1 MAQGLGPSL
10 PPYLP
15 QNSMRIPQ
23 LPPPLSA
30 APRSFLSQE
39 SLCRSQEMKARTH
52 TEARKEKSSAASRQC
67 REVFPQA
74 TNKNKYSQQNPVI
87 TQLPDC
93 TLVSVNICVCVYMG
107 VYVCVGSAVPP
118 GCPESNWQLEKLWLQ
133 QGKVSKERD
142 KERGGEKRTRHN
154 IHKGR
159 AGSAKC
165 SEQSLIHVILTVPS
179 PTQLSR
185 GEGGYEKEM
194 YLSSF

>member
-1 MAQGLGPSL
+1 
-10 PPYLP
+10 
-15 QNSMRIPQ
+15 
-23 LPPPLSA
+23 
-30 APRSFLSQE
+30 
-39 SLCRSQEMKARTH
+39 MKARTH

-133 QGKVSKERD
+133 QGKASKARG
-142 KERGGEKRTRHN
+142 KRQRGERGTKKRTRHDN

-159 AGSAKC
+159 VGSAKC
-165 SEQSLIHVILTVPS
+165 GQQSLIRVILTVPC
-179 PTQLSR
+179 PTPLSR
-185 GEGGYEKEM
+185 GGGKENTRKKGIC
-194 YLSSF
+194 LPFDTDVTSA